1 MSYLDKV
8 KKCKSII
15 SAILSLKPDE
25 CISILYK
32 GDTYK
37 VSAYVAYNG
46 EMSYSVWKD
55 YRGMNVSKVGKTSLT
70 LYTFDMMSQKTTY
83 RLDLSK
89 CSIADPESDH
99 NKKAA

>member
-8 KKCKSII
+8 KKCKEII
-15 SAILSLKPDE
+15 SAIISLMQDQT
-25 CISILYK
+25 INILYK
-32 GDTYK
+32 GETYTI
-37 VSAYVAYNG
+37 SAYVAYNG

-55 YRGMNVSKVGKTSLT
+55 HRGMNVSKVGKTSLT

>member
-8 KKCKSII
+8 KKCKEII
-15 SAILSLKPDE
+15 SAIISLMQDQT
-25 CISILYK
+25 INILYK
-32 GDTYK
+32 GETYTIN
-37 VSAYVAYNG
+37 AYEAYNG

-55 YRGMNVSKVGKTSLT
+55 HRGMNVSKVGKTSLT